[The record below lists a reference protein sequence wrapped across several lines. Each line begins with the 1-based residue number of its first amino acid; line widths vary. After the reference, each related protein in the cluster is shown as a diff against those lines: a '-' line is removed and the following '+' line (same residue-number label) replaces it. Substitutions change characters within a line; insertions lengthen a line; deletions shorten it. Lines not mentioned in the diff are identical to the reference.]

1 MKSNRAS
8 FRFAASR
15 PRHRPEA
22 FTLIELL
29 VCIGILALLAALLLP
44 ALSRAQATAQA
55 ILCANN
61 QRQIGLACLV
71 YAGDFED
78 SLPYNLGEAETRRTV
93 SDRTFLNWVNNVMN
107 WEVDSDNTNEM
118 LLATGG
124 LGPYTTGEAK
134 LYRCPSDRVLSDL
147 QKKAGWSERM
157 RSVSMNAMVGNAGEF
172 TTGGTNVNNPYYQ
185 QFFKL
190 SQIPEPAR
198 IFLFIEEHPDSIN
211 DAYFL
216 NRPATGQWHDL
227 PASWHHGAGNLTFA
241 DGHVETHQWR
251 FASTKPP
258 TRPDGA
264 GLPFAV
270 PEDEA
275 DDFDW
280 LMEHTS
286 LTRRYHSPKKY

>member
-1 MKSNRAS
+1 MSSRRTT
-8 FRFAASR
+8 FRFANLRSKG
-15 PRHRPEA
+15 HRDG

-29 VCIGILALLAALLLP
+29 VCIGILAVLAALLLP
-44 ALSRAQATAQA
+44 ALGRAKAAAQS
-55 ILCANN
+55 ILCASNLH
-61 QRQIGLACLV
+61 QVGLACLV

-78 SLPYNLGEAETRRTV
+78 ALPYNLGETETRRTV
-93 SDRTFLNWVNNVMN
+93 ADRTFLNWVNNVMN
-107 WEVDSDNTNEM
+107 WELDSDNTNEM

-124 LGPYTTGEAK
+124 LGPYTTGEAR
-134 LYRCPSDRVLSDL
+134 LYRCPSDRVVSDL
-147 QKKAGWSERM
+147 QRDAGWSERM

-172 TTGGTNVNNPYYQ
+172 TAGGTNVNNPYYH

-190 SQIPEPAR
+190 AQIPEPSR
-198 IFLFIEEHPDSIN
+198 IFVFIEEHPDSIN

-216 NRPATGQWHDL
+216 NRPSSYQWHDL
-227 PASWHHGAGNLTFA
+227 PAAWHHGAANLTFA

-251 FASTKPP
+251 FAGTKPP
-258 TRPDGA
+258 TRPDAA

-270 PEDEA
+270 STAED

-286 LTRRYHSPKKY
+286 LTRGYYPPRKY